1 MSLSRMTCS
10 HPFLQTEE
18 DAEKVAQW
26 MRDNGG
32 KDVKITGVRGLWA
45 VRANIAT
52 SDYAK
57 FCSIESRKKQLA

>member
-1 MSLSRMTCS
+1 MSKSRMTCS
-10 HPFLQTEE
+10 HSFLQTEE
-18 DAEKVAQW
+18 DAEKVAKW

-32 KDVKITGVRGLWA
+32 KEVEITGVRGLWA

-57 FCSIESRKKQLA
+57 FCSIESRKEQLA